1 MSSFRSGNVFTAACL
16 AACLAVGLAFAAGSA
31 RGELVYV
38 ASKSNG
44 QLMRFDTAN
53 PSAVTV
59 LSGTLHQPAA
69 LAFGS
74 DGKLYIAEWG
84 DSGNDNTPQVRR
96 YDPATAAFSLVT
108 TLPGSKPSALAFT
121 PGGTML
127 VGRTGAGSMHGIAN
141 WSQGT
146 VSVADFGPSL
156 AGSTGIAVAPDGG
169 VYVSDMSLAPSGS
182 GFDIA
187 SGPVVRLTAAGEF
200 DRQIVP
206 DGSGTD
212 GLSGPT
218 GLALV
223 GGSLYTA
230 SVMSGEIFKTTG
242 LAGTPATELFSL
254 LPDDFLSSP
263 GSLIALADG
272 SFLAGSALPS
282 NNTIY
287 RVAADGS
294 ELPAIVNPN
303 FGQVGGIAV
312 VPEPGT
318 WVLLAAAAAAALAR
332 RLRGRNCRGR
342 AA

>member
-1 MSSFRSGNVFTAACL
+1 MSSFRQGSVFT
-16 AACLAVGLAFAAGSA
+16 AACLAVGLAFAAGSV

-38 ASKSNG
+38 ASKSSG
-44 QLMRFDTAN
+44 QLMRFNTAN

-74 DGKLYIAEWG
+74 NGKLYIAEWG
-84 DSGNDNTPQVRR
+84 DSGNGNTPQVRR
-96 YDPATAAFSLVT
+96 YDPATTAFSLVT

-127 VGRTGAGSMHGIAN
+127 VGRTGAGSMHGIAGWN
-141 WSQGT
+141 QGT

-156 AGSTGIAVAPDGG
+156 AGSTGIAVAADGG
-169 VYVSDMSLAPSGS
+169 VYVSDMTLTPSGF
-182 GFDIA
+182 FDVA
-187 SGPVVRLTAAGEF
+187 SGPVVRLTAAGAF
-200 DRQIVP
+200 DREIVP
-206 DGSGTD
+206 DGSQSG

-242 LAGTPATELFSL
+242 LAGTPATERFSL
-254 LPDDFLSSP
+254 LPDDYLSSP

-287 RVAADGS
+287 RVAANGDN
-294 ELPAIVNPN
+294 LAAIVNAN
-303 FGQVGGIAV
+303 FGQVGGIAA

-318 WVLLAAAAAAALAR
+318 WAVLAAAAVAVAAR
-332 RLRGRNCRGR
+332 RLRGRDSRGP